1 MPKKASNDEIVHTSI
16 ITILVTA
23 VGLSAAV
30 TFGSWFLLAVSTLAS
45 GVWIYRLA
53 NIGRD

>member
-16 ITILVTA
+16 ITFLVTA
-23 VGLSAAV
+23 VGLGTAIAI
-30 TFGSWFLLAVSTLAS
+30 GSWFVLALSAVAS
-45 GVWIYRLA
+45 GTWLYRLA